1 MQVIGYIRVSTE
13 DQAREGVSLDAQ
25 RAKMEAYAVV
35 KDWTLAE
42 MIRDAGHSAK
52 SLKRPGMARLLAL
65 VEAGQVDVVM
75 VYKLDRLTRS
85 VVDLGK
91 MMELFKRKG
100 VDLVSLQ
107 ESLDATTATGELMM
121 NLLASV
127 SQWERKV
134 IGERTR
140 DAMQHLKS
148 QGKRYCHVVFGDR
161 PEEAEILMWMQ
172 AERQAGRSY
181 AAIAARLNELNIATA
196 VSGRWQGNTV
206 RRILRRTMPHRE
218 RSVA

>member
-1 MQVIGYIRVSTE
+1 MNVVGYTRVSTE
-13 DQAREGVSLDAQ
+13 EQARDGVSLDAQ
-25 RAKMEAYAVV
+25 AEKLRAYALV

-42 MIRDAGHSAK
+42 LIWDAGHSAK
-52 SLKRPGMARLLAL
+52 SLKRPGMARLLTL

-75 VYKLDRLTRS
+75 VYKLARLTRS

-91 MMELFKRKG
+91 LMDLFKRKR

-121 NLLASV
+121 NRLASV

-140 DAMQHLKS
+140 DALQHLKA
-148 QGKRYCHVVFGDR
+148 QGKRYCHTIYDN
-161 PEEAEILMWMQ
+161 PEGIALMHRLR
-172 AERQAGRSY
+172 AAGSSYER
-181 AAIAARLNELNIATA
+181 IA
-196 VSGRWQGNTV
+196 
-206 RRILRRTMPHRE
+206 
-218 RSVA
+218 

>member
-1 MQVIGYIRVSTE
+1 MNVVGYTRVSTE
-13 DQAREGVSLDAQ
+13 EQARDGVSLGAQ
-25 RAKMEAYAVV
+25 EDKIHAYAVV
-35 KDWTLAE
+35 KDWTLTE
-42 MIRDAGHSAK
+42 LIRDAGHSAK

-65 VEAGQVDVVM
+65 VETEQVDVVM

-91 MMELFKRKG
+91 LMDLFKRKR

-134 IGERTR
+134 IGERTS
-140 DAMQHLKS
+140 DALQHLKA
-148 QGKRYCHVVFGDR
+148 QGKRYCHTVYDN
-161 PEEAEILMWMQ
+161 PEGIALMHQLRTAGYSYEAIAQHLN
-172 AERQAGRSY
+172 QAG
-181 AAIAARLNELNIATA
+181 IPTA
-196 VSGRWQGNTV
+196 LGGPWQAMVVWGIV
-206 RRILRRTMPHRE
+206 RRTQPKHGRKI
-218 RSVA
+218 A

>member
-1 MQVIGYIRVSTE
+1 MNVVGYARVSTE
-13 DQAREGVSLDAQ
+13 EQARDGVSLGAQ
-25 RAKMEAYAVV
+25 EDKIHAYAIV
-35 KDWTLAE
+35 KDWTLME
-42 MIRDAGHSAK
+42 LIRDAGHSAK
-52 SLKRPGMARLLAL
+52 SLKRPGMARLLTL

-91 MMELFKRKG
+91 LMDLFKRKR

-140 DAMQHLKS
+140 DALHHLKA
-148 QGKRYCHVVFGDR
+148 QGKRYCHTVYEDAEGIALMHRLRAEGCSYERIAQHLHEAGIPTAMGGAWQAMVVWGIIQR
-161 PEEAEILMWMQ
+161 TQPKQ
-172 AERQAGRSY
+172 GRK
-181 AAIAARLNELNIATA
+181 IA
-196 VSGRWQGNTV
+196 
-206 RRILRRTMPHRE
+206 
-218 RSVA
+218 